1 MKSNM
6 RVDPGLPYL
15 DSASPAALVGRFKG
29 KPRLEAGNPEK
40 HLNDSGPVHAMESTV
55 RLLDGQAELGI
66 DNHSTNA
73 AQQQAKQPLRFTH
86 KRPRFHIKAFLSGA
100 GTGRTMVYAPGKQI
114 LFEQGKRGDAV
125 FYILAGTVKLT
136 VAFQGRE
143 TTIGLL
149 GPGNFAGKECIA
161 SVCPRHTTSARA
173 LTNCTI
179 VRIARKEMLR
189 VIQHEKTF
197 TSFFL
202 DYLLACIGRN
212 QETIV
217 SQLVNSSEKRLA
229 RALLSIANFRPGGK
243 PEEVVPQIHQEELAE
258 MVGTTRSRISFFMNR
273 FRKLGFIA
281 YEGQSS
287 ITIITAKLARFVM
300 A

>member
-1 MKSNM
+1 M
-6 RVDPGLPYL
+6 RVHPGSPYP
-15 DSASPAALVGRFKG
+15 DSASSDTLLGRFKG
-29 KPRLEAGNPEK
+29 NARLDLGEPQK
-40 HLNDSGPVHAMESTV
+40 RLNDSSPVHAVENVGRPLECPGTPKIAG
-55 RLLDGQAELGI
+55 LPT
-66 DNHSTNA
+66 DNNERQT
-73 AQQQAKQPLRFTH
+73 KQPFRQSH
-86 KRPRFHIKAFLSGA
+86 KHSRFHIKAFLSKA
-100 GTGRTMVYAPGKQI
+100 GTGRTIVYAPGKQI

-136 VAFQGRE
+136 VVSQGRE

-161 SVCPRHTTSARA
+161 TVPARRTTSARA

-197 TSFFL
+197 TSFFV

-212 QETIV
+212 QEVIV
-217 SQLVNSSEKRLA
+217 DQLVNSSEKRLA
-229 RALLSIANFRPGGK
+229 RALLSIANVRPGGK
-243 PEEVVPQIHQEELAE
+243 PEEVIPQIHQEELAE
-258 MVGTTRSRISFFMNR
+258 MVGTTRSRISFFLSR

-281 YEGQSS
+281 YKGQSS
-287 ITIITAKLARFVM
+287 ITISTTKLARFVM

>member
-1 MKSNM
+1 M
-6 RVDPGLPYL
+6 RVDPGFPYP
-15 DSASPAALVGRFKG
+15 DSTSPDALVGRFKG
-29 KPRLEAGNPEK
+29 KPRLELGEPEK
-40 HLNDSGPVHAMESTV
+40 RLNGSSRVRAMENV
-55 RLLDGQAELGI
+55 VGPLGGQAGQEI
-66 DNHSTNA
+66 DSCLADAGERQT
-73 AQQQAKQPLRFTH
+73 KQPSRPTY
-86 KRPRFHIKAFLSGA
+86 KQPRFHIKTFLSKA
-100 GTGRTMVYAPGKQI
+100 GTGRTIVYAPGKQI

-136 VAFQGRE
+136 VVSQGRE

-161 SVCPRHTTSARA
+161 TVRPRRTTSARA

-189 VIQHEKTF
+189 VIQHEKAF
-197 TSFFL
+197 TAFFL

-212 QETIV
+212 QEVIV
-217 SQLVNSSEKRLA
+217 DQLVNPSDKRLA

-281 YEGQSS
+281 YKGQSS
-287 ITIITAKLARFVM
+287 ITISTAKLARFVM